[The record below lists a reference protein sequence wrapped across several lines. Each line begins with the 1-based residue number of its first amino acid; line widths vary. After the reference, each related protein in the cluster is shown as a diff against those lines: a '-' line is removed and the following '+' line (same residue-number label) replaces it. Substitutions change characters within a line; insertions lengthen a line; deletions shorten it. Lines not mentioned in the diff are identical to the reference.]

1 MKKER
6 TMPIVMNNNQL
17 ESLDS
22 NNTNTVMHT
31 YKHKKKNGVKTTK
44 YILTKHHLWNLVL
57 KYVIIVMS

>member
-1 MKKER
+1 
-6 TMPIVMNNNQL
+6 MNNNQL

-44 YILTKHHLWNLVL
+44 YILTKHHL
-57 KYVIIVMS
+57 